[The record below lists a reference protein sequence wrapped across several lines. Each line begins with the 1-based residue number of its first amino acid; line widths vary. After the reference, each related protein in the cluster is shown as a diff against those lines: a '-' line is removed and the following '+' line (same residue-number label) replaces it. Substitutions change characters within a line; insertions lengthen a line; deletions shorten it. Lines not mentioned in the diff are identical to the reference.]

1 MEPYTI
7 HQEANRIFHNVLLPD
22 ARLALPL
29 EVLAAASR
37 TTFTTAT
44 TIARPFIPVPTKVT
58 ECSTALWALLATYA
72 NALTTHRFN
81 LPAYQPVVV
90 DSDAATAFTF
100 SFLLLKLNGKPLTD
114 PSVRPRLL
122 RHDTT
127 NQSHPWRR
135 LCTNVY
141 QTGDGRWFHLHGGL
155 DASPSLRMLGLPTHQ
170 PDLTDDMEIIARY
183 ADHVRAVADDA
194 DWLDLECNEH
204 WHQAGTVCLTAQEYR
219 DSAQGR
225 AVGGD
230 PLYLV
235 EESDLDILSAPVPWP
250 EAPLQTSSPNP
261 ATKMRPLEGIKLLDL
276 TRAIA
281 GPTIARLAAL
291 FGATVI
297 RVSSAPL
304 PELTTLLY
312 ESNLGKRDVDLD
324 LKTEEGRKA
333 LLRLIEDADVILD
346 GYRPGALE
354 RLGFGPA
361 FVHGLARRRGKG
373 IVYARENCYGW
384 KGPLA
389 HRSGWQMISDAAT
402 GLAWEF
408 SEFMGVEGEPIGNY
422 LSPFFHSSPLSHPL
436 PNSDFQTGIVGCL
449 AIMNALDRR
458 AKKGGNY
465 LVSVSLNQYNSFLI
479 SLGFHEAAV
488 RDELRKMWDDEFK
501 SRHYDDMHRMLAIF
515 SRELPKKA
523 PSLFDPKHM
532 MSMKAEL
539 GVEDEVMDFL
549 GPPVSFDV
557 TRLGYDVGSCEKGS
571 CKAEWPVQGGEGV

>member
-7 HQEANRIFHNVLLPD
+7 HQEANRIFHDVLLPD
-22 ARLALPL
+22 ARLGLPP

-37 TTFTTAT
+37 TTFATTTT

-58 ECSTALWALLATYA
+58 ECSAALWALLSTYA
-72 NALTTHRFN
+72 NTIVTQRFS
-81 LPAYQPVVV
+81 LPDLQNVVV

-100 SFLLLKLNGKPLTD
+100 SFLLVKMNGKPLVGD
-114 PSVRPRLL
+114 PDLRARLL
-122 RHDTT
+122 RADTT
-127 NQSHPWRR
+127 QQSQPWRR

-141 QTGDGRWFHLHGGL
+141 QCGDGRWFHLHGGL

-170 PDLTDDMEIIARY
+170 PDLTDDMAIVVRY
-183 ADHVRAVADDA
+183 ADTMRENVDDA
-194 DWLDLECNEH
+194 AWLDLECNEH
-204 WHQAGTVCLTAQEYR
+204 WRQAGTLCLTAQEYR
-219 DSAQGR
+219 DSPQGR
-225 AVGGD
+225 AVGDD
-230 PLYLV
+230 PLYLI
-235 EESDLDILSAPVPWP
+235 EESDLDILSSPVPWP
-250 EAPLQTSSPNP
+250 APQTGPNP
-261 ATKMRPLEGIKLLDL
+261 ATKMRPLEGITLLDL

-312 ESNLGKRDVDLD
+312 ESNLGKRDINLD
-324 LKTEEGRKA
+324 LKTDKGRKA
-333 LLRLIEDADVILD
+333 LLRLLEDADVVLD

-361 FVHGLARRRGKG
+361 FVRGLARRRGKG

-389 HRSGWQMISDAAT
+389 HRSGWQMISDAVT

-408 SEFMGVEGEPIGNY
+408 SKFMGIEGEPVV
-422 LSPFFHSSPLSHPL
+422 PPL
-436 PNSDFQTGIVGCL
+436 PNSDYQTGIVGCL

-458 AKKGGNY
+458 ARKGGNY

-479 SLGFHEAAV
+479 SLGFHEPAV
-488 RDELRKMWDDEFK
+488 RDELLAMWDGFK
-501 SRHYDDMHRMLAIF
+501 PRHYDDMHRMLAIF
-515 SRELPKKA
+515 NRELPKRA

-532 MSMKAEL
+532 MSMEAEL
-539 GVEDEVMDFL
+539 GVEGEMMDFL

-571 CKAEWPVQGGEGV
+571 CNPEWPAQGDEGT